1 MCAADSRV
9 VLGLHRSRHE
19 PAVLREALDLGVG
32 ALDTSSNYLGFRSHE
47 TLARVAG
54 DLLPRFRVS
63 TKVGYFPVPGRASEH
78 SLDPERLRAA
88 VERAAQDLGR
98 EPDVVLLHNPEHSLS
113 AGPEAARRERLAAAC
128 HVLED
133 AALSG
138 VCGSWGISS
147 WDPRPLGAL
156 TGDGLPR
163 PDVLMVRS
171 GLLVRAGILEAAE
184 LLTARLRPSQVWGM
198 SPFGGSTAEDVWGR
212 FDPRVFLREAEQAT
226 ATQAA
231 FRAAYRLPAVDA
243 VAVGTDNPAHL
254 RELVDALALEVDEDV
269 VGQYRRLLRDAA
281 DRSEARQ

>member
-1 MCAADSRV
+1 MRAAHPRV

-78 SLDPERLRAA
+78 SLEPERLRAA

-98 EPDVVLLHNPEHSLS
+98 EPDVVFLHNPEHSLS
-113 AGPEAARRERLAAAC
+113 AGPEAARRERLVAAC

-133 AALSG
+133 AASSG
-138 VCGSWGISS
+138 QCGSWGISS

-156 TGDGLPR
+156 VAGLPR

-171 GLLVRAGILEAAE
+171 GLLVRNEVLEAAE
-184 LLTARLRPSQVWGM
+184 LLAARLRPSELWGM
-198 SPFGGSTAEDVWGR
+198 SPFGGGAAESVWER
-212 FDPRVFLREAEQAT
+212 FDPRAFLREAERAT
-226 ATQAA
+226 AMQAA
-231 FRAAYRLPAVDA
+231 FRAACRLPAVDA
-243 VAVGTDNPAHL
+243 VAVGTDNLVHL
-254 RELVDALALEVDEDV
+254 RELVGSLALEVDEEV
-269 VGQYRRLLRDAA
+269 VVSYRRLLREAA
-281 DRSEARQ
+281 GRSEARQ